1 MSVSRTFET
10 EAGFAPSAAKH
21 GRTAC
26 LMGWDSFRAALEYS
40 AAWGLWRFLQLLP
53 RGLSGLLGRMLACLV
68 YLFVPRIRHVG
79 DLNLRLAFPRMTRAE
94 RTRVLR
100 RSMLNLGRHMADFV
114 GVSSSTL
121 HRIVECEGFD
131 HIDRALAAGRGAIL
145 ITAHLGGWELINFAL
160 AEKGYRGEFLVR
172 RGKNHA
178 LNQLMDRIRTRFG
191 TCTLD
196 RRSAAR
202 LMLKRLRS
210 GSPIGL
216 LVDIN
221 VVRDQG
227 MFVDF
232 FGVRASTTFMTAKLS
247 LRTGAPVV
255 PIFAPWDERRRRYMI
270 RVVEPLTVEPSGVEE
285 NDIRLMTEKFTQII
299 EDEIRSYPDQ
309 WLWIH
314 KRWRTQPKGEP
325 NLYAELES

>member
-1 MSVSRTFET
+1 
-10 EAGFAPSAAKH
+10 
-21 GRTAC
+21 
-26 LMGWDSFRAALEYS
+26 
-40 AAWGLWRFLQLLP
+40 
-53 RGLSGLLGRMLACLV
+53 
-68 YLFVPRIRHVG
+68 
-79 DLNLRLAFPRMTRAE
+79 
-94 RTRVLR
+94 
-100 RSMLNLGRHMADFV
+100 MLNLGRHMADFV

-121 HRIVECEGFD
+121 YRVVECEGFD

-172 RGKNHA
+172 RGENHA

-227 MFVDF
+227 IFVDF
-232 FGVRASTTFMTAKLS
+232 FGVGASTTFMTAKLS
-247 LRTGAPVV
+247 LRTGAPIV
-255 PIFAPWDERRRRYMI
+255 PIFAPWDEQRRRYMI
-270 RVVEPLTVEPSGVEE
+270 RVVEPLKVERSGVEE
-285 NDIRLMTEKFTQII
+285 NDIRLMTEKFTRII

-314 KRWRTQPKGEP
+314 KRWRTQPKGKP
-325 NLYAELES
+325 NLYAELE